1 MPFGYG
7 LWTWFANNKLAQII
21 LGLGVAYLVM
31 RWKEEADERRG
42 RMRERERWRAAQIE
56 TDRRAEE
63 AITRTTEE
71 EASRADEA
79 LTASQPSGD
88 YSSGRL
94 PERAFGAPERR

>member
-42 RMRERERWRAAQIE
+42 RMRERERCH
-56 TDRRAEE
+56 
-63 AITRTTEE
+63 
-71 EASRADEA
+71 
-79 LTASQPSGD
+79 
-88 YSSGRL
+88 
-94 PERAFGAPERR
+94 